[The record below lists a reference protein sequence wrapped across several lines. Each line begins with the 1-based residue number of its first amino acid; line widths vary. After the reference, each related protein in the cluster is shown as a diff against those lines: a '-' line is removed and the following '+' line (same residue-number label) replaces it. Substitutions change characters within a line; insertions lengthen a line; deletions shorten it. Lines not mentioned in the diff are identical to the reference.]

1 MTDCRYLRQLID
13 YMEGYMNRVKP
24 LHDLNEDSA
33 KVCNYC
39 SRLFKK
45 SLKKMFII
53 SLGHIVYGPKF
64 IIIW

>member
-39 SRLFKK
+39 SIL
-45 SLKKMFII
+45 LKKKFII
-53 SLGHIVYGPKF
+53 SLGNIVYGPKF
-64 IIIW
+64 III